1 LVFGRYLTREEEA
14 FKLSLTEGGADMQPQ
29 RFGDYLA
36 VETFS
41 QTSLGEVF
49 KAVNTEGE
57 PRLFLLRVFRKEV
70 SECAPAN
77 TLLQAHANK
86 WRELG
91 DLYTLGLHG
100 FGQEQGRLF
109 MAVEYLQGRLLS
121 DVLARCAQE
130 GLPLA
135 HDQAVYLAERI
146 AGALLSLSTQGQFHG
161 ALGAEEVL
169 VTFEGEVKLLPG
181 VAKDIQTT
189 ALLQSPWLEKYLSC
203 QPPEVRSGK
212 KALESADRFALGAL
226 FFEFL
231 SRQPLRQ
238 EGKSVE
244 IKARIEGLKKG
255 AGPLEPLP
263 PNLAAIIEKSLLPD
277 APGTYKSFDE
287 MKADLNQLIASG
299 EYSPSTFNMAF
310 LMHSLFRDED
320 EPESK
325 RDKEFLS
332 MDRAKFLPVAPE
344 APKEEEKQAEPAPKP
359 KRKPIYQPSAEP
371 APEIPA
377 PTFGVEPEP
386 SRKGLY
392 IGLGALALIVVIS
405 VLAYF
410 AFAKRGP
417 AEADIRAQVEAQ
429 VAAEKAALKKQQD
442 ELAAKLAASEKEK
455 QDLEQKMAAATTAD
469 EKAKAKKLLEEAKR
483 KVDEQKQA
491 QAQLAEKEKTVQAPS
506 SPASSQ
512 PQAPPQQSAQ
522 PPAKNEPAPPAA
534 EAPGGQ
540 QPASPAAPPEAQ
552 ASTASTKAGDFVD
565 LFAVDVK
572 PKEIKKLSVEYTPQ
586 ARANRLSGV
595 IYLEVAVDET
605 GAVTGAKV
613 VKGPPTDYGMGD
625 ALVKAAM
632 ATRYSPAIKNG
643 VPVKTKITF
652 PVRLEIK

>member
-1 LVFGRYLTREEEA
+1 
-14 FKLSLTEGGADMQPQ
+14 MQPQ

-36 VETFS
+36 VEAFS

-57 PRLFLLRVFRKEV
+57 PRLFLLHVFPKEV

-86 WRELG
+86 WKEMG
-91 DLYTLGLHG
+91 DLYTLGLNG
-100 FGQEQGRLF
+100 FGQEQGRF
-109 MAVEYLQGRLLS
+109 FIAVEYLQGRLLS

-146 AGALLSLSTQGQFHG
+146 AGALLSLSTQSQFHG

-181 VAKDIQTT
+181 VVKDIQTT
-189 ALLQSPWLEKYLSC
+189 SLLGSPWLEKYLSC

-244 IKARIEGLKKG
+244 IKARIEELKKG
-255 AGPLEPLP
+255 IAPLEPLP
-263 PNLAAIIEKSLLPD
+263 QNLAAIIEKSLLPD
-277 APGTYKSFDE
+277 APGAYKSFDE

-332 MDRAKFLPVAPE
+332 MDRAKFLPVAPKASTE
-344 APKEEEKQAEPAPKP
+344 AEKQAEPAPKP
-359 KRKPIYQPSAEP
+359 KRKPLYTPSAEP
-371 APEIPA
+371 APEIPT

-392 IGLGALALIVVIS
+392 IGLGALALVVIIS
-405 VLAYF
+405 VLGYF

-417 AEADIRAQVEAQ
+417 GEADIRAQVEAQ
-429 VAAEKAALKKQQD
+429 VAAERAALKKQQD
-442 ELAAKLAASEKEK
+442 EMAAKLAASEKEK
-455 QDLEQKMAAATTAD
+455 QDLEQKMATATTAD
-469 EKAKAKKLLEEAKR
+469 EKAKAKKLLEEAR
-483 KVDEQKQA
+483 QKVDEQKQA
-491 QAQLAEKEKTVQAPS
+491 QAQLAEKEKTVQAPAPS
-506 SPASSQ
+506 NQPPASL
-512 PQAPPQQSAQ
+512 PQSSQ
-522 PPAKNEPAPPAA
+522 PPAKDEPAQPTA

-540 QPASPAAPPEAQ
+540 PPSPSTAPPEAQ
-552 ASTASTKAGDFVD
+552 VSTASTKAGDFVD

-572 PKEIKKLSVEYTPQ
+572 PKELKKLAVEYTPQ

-595 IYLEVAVDET
+595 IYLEASVDET
-605 GAVTGAKV
+605 GAVTEARV
-613 VKGPPTDYGMGD
+613 VKGPATDYGMGD
-625 ALVKAAM
+625 ALVKAVM